1 MGCDLHMV
9 LERCLRKPDAATQRT
24 RVLCILLA
32 KRAASEPL
40 QDAAQEPPQDVAQKD
55 KSPFELPSELWL
67 RIAQECPVTFG
78 EVDKWVRCR
87 YAEWVVADAPL
98 WSRLHAE
105 FKAKYMAAAALAREE
120 VSQSRSEQPDEDE
133 GELDED
139 EDAGDKVECEVH
151 QQALHAART
160 SYVHGYSAW
169 DEELPFA
176 ELGSRNYD
184 RFGLINAQVRRSSVP
199 GMKQLGCMR
208 LGWPADVHQ
217 PSLSIGASRRLG
229 FDDFHQDDPD
239 LHSHCYCSLAG
250 LLAVDWDVACNST
263 VRGGQALRPRD
274 RRLDMSLVLER
285 RMELLRNS
293 NWGHHLLQQP
303 RFAAM
308 TDEEQR
314 ASHYCWVPDDEEEIN
329 QLLAREHLDEEEL
342 AGDEVETRRD
352 IMQDQVVRG
361 LNELHARM
369 LEGGAAPEDLRL
381 IICFDN

>member
-1 MGCDLHMV
+1 MGCDIHVV

-151 QQALHAART
+151 QQALHAAGVSRGCRGSRGPSPSSAPALTTASASSTRRCAAPACRVSSSSAVCASVGQRT
-160 SYVHGYSAW
+160 ST
-169 DEELPFA
+169 
-176 ELGSRNYD
+176 SRALALEPVV
-184 RFGLINAQVRRSSVP
+184 GL
-199 GMKQLGCMR
+199 
-208 LGWPADVHQ
+208 
-217 PSLSIGASRRLG
+217 ASTTFIRTILTCTRTATARWRG
-229 FDDFHQDDPD
+229 
-239 LHSHCYCSLAG
+239 CSLWIGMLRATLRFVEDRHSARATG
-250 LLAVDWDVACNST
+250 GWICHSCLSDAWSSCGAPTGGIICSNSP
-263 VRGGQALRPRD
+263 ALRP
-274 RRLDMSLVLER
+274 
-285 RMELLRNS
+285 
-293 NWGHHLLQQP
+293 
-303 RFAAM
+303 
-308 TDEEQR
+308 
-314 ASHYCWVPDDEEEIN
+314 
-329 QLLAREHLDEEEL
+329 
-342 AGDEVETRRD
+342 
-352 IMQDQVVRG
+352 
-361 LNELHARM
+361 
-369 LEGGAAPEDLRL
+369 
-381 IICFDN
+381 